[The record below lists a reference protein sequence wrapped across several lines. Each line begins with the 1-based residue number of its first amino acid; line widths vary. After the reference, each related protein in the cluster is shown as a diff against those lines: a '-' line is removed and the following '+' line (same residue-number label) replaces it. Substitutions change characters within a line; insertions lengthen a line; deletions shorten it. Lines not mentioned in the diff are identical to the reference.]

1 MKLKNNLTNIDDF
14 TINNL
19 ALKLKEFSKSN
30 NVVYS
35 KLMKILR
42 NIISG
47 LKASIKSDYVFSH
60 CFLYLL
66 SYLQQG
72 PSVSEIM
79 VILGKEEVIDR
90 LNRACLES

>member
-19 ALKLKEFSKSN
+19 GLELKEFSKSN

-47 LKASIKSDYVFSH
+47 LKASIKIRLCFFSL
-60 CFLYLL
+60 LYLH

-79 VILGKEEVIDR
+79 VILGKEEVINR